1 MKNNSDFLII
11 GGSAAGTTAAEV
23 IRGLK
28 SDATIT
34 IVTDENHEE
43 YSRVLIPH
51 YIRHKVTR
59 EQVFLK
65 KPEWYKEKLIKL
77 LKASKVIKLDP
88 TKHKVYLESGEEI
101 EFGKLLI
108 TVGGKVI
115 QFQAPGTDFKN
126 VFYMRTIEDA
136 DNIIAGIKG
145 AKNAVVVG
153 GGFIGLE
160 LAHSFKVDGVE
171 NVTVL
176 VMEPF
181 FWKGKLDEDSAKVL
195 TDVLE
200 SNGVKIL
207 TNEQVERFEPSSPV
221 ILGSETTP
229 ESVSDND
236 SGYIEPYG
244 PRPSDS
250 GPKARMTKRVGKV
263 VTKSGKTIDA
273 DIVGIGIGIKS
284 DLGFLEESGVGIERA
299 IVTNE
304 YLETNIP
311 DVYAAGDCAEFKDV
325 IFQRQHILGNWA
337 NATSQGS
344 AVGKTMAGEKTV
356 FETASS
362 YSITFFNGSCSFI
375 GVTDESF
382 ADEVIVRGSVEA
394 KKMTRIF
401 IKAIDSVMRIV
412 GATVINNPVEVG
424 PLTSAIKGKTDVS
437 GVKDKLSDSNFDLR
451 DIINP

>member
-1 MKNNSDFLII
+1 MTKVDFLIV

-28 SDATIT
+28 PDATIT
-34 IVTDENHEE
+34 IVTDEDHEE

-65 KPEWYKEKLIKL
+65 KIPWYEEKAIGLIR
-77 LKASKVIKLDP
+77 AVRAIKLDSAN
-88 TKHKVYLESGEEI
+88 HKVTLDNGEVVQY
-101 EFGKLLI
+101 GKLLI
-108 TVGGKVI
+108 SVGGKVI
-115 QFQAPGTDFKN
+115 PFGVPGADLGN
-126 VFYMRTIEDA
+126 IFYMRTIGDA
-136 DNIIAGIKG
+136 DNIVKGIKG
-145 AKNAVVVG
+145 AKNAIVVG

-160 LAHSFKVDGVE
+160 FAHSFKVNGVE

-181 FWKGKLDEDSAKVL
+181 FWQGKLDEDSAKVL

-207 TNEQVERFEPSSPV
+207 TNEQVERFESSDRHSGP
-221 ILGSETTP
+221 LRRSDSEA
-229 ESVSDND
+229 SLSRID
-236 SGYIEPYG
+236 SGVASLP
-244 PRPSDS
+244 
-250 GPKARMTKRVGKV
+250 RMTSSVGSV
-263 VTKSGKTIDA
+263 ITKSGKTLPA
-273 DIVGIGIGIKS
+273 EIVGIGVGIKS
-284 DLGFLEESGVGIERA
+284 DLGFLEGSGIEIGRA

-304 YLETNIP
+304 YLETNLP

-344 AVGKTMAGEKTV
+344 AVGKTMAGEKAV
-356 FETASS
+356 FATASS

-375 GVTDESF
+375 GVTDAEY
-382 ADEVIVRGSVEA
+382 AEETITRGTVAEG
-394 KKMTRIF
+394 KMTRIF
-401 IKAIDSVMRIV
+401 IKTIDGVMRIV
-412 GATVINNPVEVG
+412 GATVINNPMEVG
-424 PLTSAIKGKTDVS
+424 PLTSVIKGKVDVAAK
-437 GVKDKLSDSNFDLR
+437 KDQLGSNEFDLR
-451 DIINP
+451 DLNS